1 MIPVAIISKLKDA
14 NNPGDA
20 YFENG
25 VLKTSANVMLA
36 TLKEILGKNMRK
48 KVKSLTEDQ
57 WIEIFESCEEM
68 QTINYELAKKN
79 NVRDIIRN
87 MTKNL
92 PISQKFD
99 TAKKQI
105 DDKLP
110 RLTSVL
116 AQSFT
121 DKTFIKSL
129 SLFNAEKNTK
139 VQYTVDVLLSQLIQ
153 FTNSV
158 IQNKENG
165 YNGYTVKVSQL
176 DSFENS
182 TKASSDNP
190 DFLKYSIKIKVE
202 IEHLDITSIE
212 MTEEEAVHKDYT
224 KSLGLFVCFTNE
236 KVNLS

>member
-14 NNPGDA
+14 NHPGDA
-20 YFENG
+20 YFDNG
-25 VLKTSANVMLA
+25 VLKSSANVMLA
-36 TLKEILGKNMRK
+36 TLKETLGKNMRK

-68 QTINYELAKKN
+68 QQINYELAKKN

-92 PISQKFD
+92 PLSQKFEN
-99 TAKKQI
+99 AKKQI

-121 DKTFIKSL
+121 DKAFIKSL

-139 VQYTVDVLLSQLIQ
+139 VQYTVDVLLS
-153 FTNSV
+153 
-158 IQNKENG
+158 
-165 YNGYTVKVSQL
+165 
-176 DSFENS
+176 
-182 TKASSDNP
+182 
-190 DFLKYSIKIKVE
+190 
-202 IEHLDITSIE
+202 
-212 MTEEEAVHKDYT
+212 
-224 KSLGLFVCFTNE
+224 
-236 KVNLS
+236 